1 MLYLSLFLS
10 FMKISFCSFG
20 GYAMMSLINEEMVKH
35 AWLTT
40 TEVADIFAIAEMTP
54 GSFSINCAT
63 FAGMKVAGIPGALSA
78 TAGILMPSLTLCLA
92 VAVFFEA
99 FKQNEKVEHIL
110 QGVRPASLG
119 MLTAMIVPMIA
130 GNLYIEGS
138 FSPAAFGIMIAVGI
152 PLLKK
157 KITIAQSILIAAV
170 LGLLLT

>member
-1 MLYLSLFLS
+1 MLYLSLFLT

-40 TEVADIFAIAEMTP
+40 TEVSDIFAIAEMTP

-63 FAGMKVAGIPGALSA
+63 FAGMKVAGLPGAVSA
-78 TAGILMPSLTLCLA
+78 TLGILVPSLTLALA

-99 FKQNEKVEHIL
+99 FRRSQKVEHIL

-119 MLTAMIVPMIA
+119 MLVAMVIPMFYA
-130 GNLYIEGS
+130 NLWVDEVFSIGS
-138 FSPAAFGIMIAVGI
+138 LGIMLIVGF

-157 KITIAQSILIAAV
+157 KITIAQAILAAAI

>member
-78 TAGILMPSLTLCLA
+78 TAGILMPSLTL
-92 VAVFFEA
+92 
-99 FKQNEKVEHIL
+99 
-110 QGVRPASLG
+110 
-119 MLTAMIVPMIA
+119 
-130 GNLYIEGS
+130 
-138 FSPAAFGIMIAVGI
+138 
-152 PLLKK
+152 
-157 KITIAQSILIAAV
+157 
-170 LGLLLT
+170 

>member
-1 MLYLSLFLS
+1 MLYLSLFLV

-63 FAGMKVAGIPGALSA
+63 FAGMKVAGLFGALSA
-78 TAGILMPSLTLCLA
+78 TLGILVPSLTLALA

-99 FKQNEKVEHIL
+99 FRRNRKVESIL

-119 MLTAMIVPMIA
+119 MLVAMVIPMFSV
-130 GNLYIEGS
+130 NLRVGEAFSVGS
-138 FSPAAFGIMIAVGI
+138 LGIMLIVGV

-157 KITIAQSILIAAV
+157 KITIAQAILAAAI
-170 LGLLLT
+170 LGLLVT

>member
-1 MLYLSLFLS
+1 MQYLDLFLT

-40 TEVADIFAIAEMTP
+40 TEVSDIFAIAEMTP

-63 FAGMKVAGIPGALSA
+63 FAGMKVAGFPGALSA
-78 TAGILMPSLTLCLA
+78 TCGILVPSLTLGLT

-99 FKQNEKVEHIL
+99 FRKNRKVEHVL
-110 QGVRPASLG
+110 RGVRPASLG
-119 MLTAMIVPMIA
+119 MLVAMVIPMFSV
-130 GNLYIEGS
+130 NLHVDGAFSAGS
-138 FSPAAFGIMIAVGI
+138 FAIMLTVGI
-152 PLLKK
+152 PLLLK
-157 KITIAQSILIAAV
+157 KITIAQSVLAAAV

>member
-1 MLYLSLFLS
+1 MRYLSLFLT

-35 AWLTT
+35 TWLTT

-63 FAGMKVAGIPGALSA
+63 FAGMKVAGLPGAISA
-78 TAGILMPSLTLCLA
+78 TLGILMPSLTLAMA

-99 FKQNEKVEHIL
+99 FRRSRKVENIL

-119 MLTAMIVPMIA
+119 MLVAMVIPMFSA
-130 GNLYIEGS
+130 NLYVDGTFSFGS
-138 FSPAAFGIMIAVGI
+138 LGILLIVGV
-152 PLLKK
+152 PLLEKK
-157 KITIAQSILIAAV
+157 VTIAQAILAAAV